1 MNASPC
7 VSATG
12 TQVPVVELAGLSK
25 VFGGV
30 HALRDVS
37 LEILPGEVHA
47 LVGENGS
54 GKSTLIKV
62 LAGFYAPEPGAELRV
77 DGRRVP
83 LPLAARDFHHYGLSF
98 VHQDLGLVSELT
110 VLENLLIGDLAQGRP
125 LRRVGWA
132 RARRRARATF
142 ARFGLDLDSSLR
154 VLDLS
159 QTDRARLAIVRAV
172 ESLRRNREAHPDR
185 RGLLVL
191 DEPTVFLPRE
201 GVDQLFGLMRE
212 VADQHASVL
221 FVTHDLDEV
230 KTVADRVTVLR
241 DGRVRATVC
250 PDDASPDDLVE
261 LIIGRRLARFEAHHH
276 DLRGAPTSLV
286 VKDLCGATAEGVS
299 FEASRGEVVGLTG
312 LMGSGFDDVPYM
324 LFGAQPPRRGEILHE
339 GVRYDLRT
347 LTPRCALAA
356 GVALVPGDRQHLG
369 GVGVLTVAEN
379 VSLPVLDR
387 FTTGGL
393 LADRRLHQ
401 DSEALLRSYDVRPR
415 DPRLPLEAL
424 SGGNQ
429 QKAVMAKWLQTEPR
443 LLLVHEPTQGVDV
456 GAREQIFKLLRASA
470 DRSMTVLCASSDY
483 EQLAAICDRVL
494 VFAGGRIVRELAGD
508 AITKDRIAEQ
518 VLNSG
523 VPLAKGATES

>member
-1 MNASPC
+1 MP
-7 VSATG
+7 ATG

-30 HALRDVS
+30 HALHDVS

-62 LAGFYAPEPGAELRV
+62 LAGFHDPEPGAELRIN
-77 DGRRVP
+77 GRSVP
-83 LPLAARDFHHYGLSF
+83 LPLGPRDFHAHGLSF
-98 VHQDLGLVSELT
+98 VHQDLGLVPELT
-110 VLENLLIGDLAQGRP
+110 VLENLLVGNLAQGRS
-125 LRRVGWA
+125 LRFVGWA
-132 RARRRARATF
+132 RARRQARTMF
-142 ARFGLDLDSSLR
+142 ARFGLGLDPSSR

-172 ESLRRNREAHPDR
+172 ESLRRYREEHPDR

-230 KTVADRVTVLR
+230 KAVADRVSVLR
-241 DGRVRATVC
+241 DGRVRATVS
-250 PDDASPDDLVE
+250 PGDASADDLVE
-261 LIIGRRLARFEAHHH
+261 LIIGRRLAGFEATHH

-286 VKDLCGATAEGVS
+286 VSDLCGGAAEGVS

-324 LFGAQPPRRGEILHE
+324 LFGAQPASRGEIVHA
-339 GVRYDLRT
+339 GVRRDLRT
-347 LTPRCALAA
+347 LTPKRALAA
-356 GVALVPGDRQHLG
+356 GAALVPGDRQRLG
-369 GVGVLTVAEN
+369 GVGTLTVAEN

-387 FTTGGL
+387 FKAAGL
-393 LADRRLHQ
+393 LADRRLR
-401 DSEALLRSYDVRPR
+401 DESAALLRFYDVRPQ

-443 LLLVHEPTQGVDV
+443 LLLVHEPTQGVDI

-470 DRSMTVLCASSDY
+470 DRGMTVLCASSDY

-494 VFAGGRIVRELAGD
+494 IFAGGRIVRQLAGEV
-508 AITKDRIAEQ
+508 ITKDRIAEQ

-523 VPLAKGATES
+523 MPLAKGATES